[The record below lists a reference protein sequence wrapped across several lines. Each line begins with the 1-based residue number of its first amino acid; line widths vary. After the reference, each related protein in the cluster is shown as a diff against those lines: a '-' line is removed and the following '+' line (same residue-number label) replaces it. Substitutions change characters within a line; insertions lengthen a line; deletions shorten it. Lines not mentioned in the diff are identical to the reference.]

1 MSKRRRLFRHKYLS
15 LFFVTLFR
23 LGLSPDTMFCLS
35 RNDKEKN
42 IFTTKRRKRW
52 NFYPLIDIKN
62 GSLICKN
69 ENYSINK
76 LCGSGEVK
84 NWKSFCTIDSTTVN
98 LDPR

>member
-1 MSKRRRLFRHKYLS
+1 
-15 LFFVTLFR
+15 
-23 LGLSPDTMFCLS
+23 MFCLS
-35 RNDKEKN
+35 RNDQGKN

-69 ENYSINK
+69 EAYPIDK
-76 LCGSGEVK
+76 LCGSGEVR
-84 NWKSFCTIDSTTVN
+84 NWKSLCTIDSTTVN